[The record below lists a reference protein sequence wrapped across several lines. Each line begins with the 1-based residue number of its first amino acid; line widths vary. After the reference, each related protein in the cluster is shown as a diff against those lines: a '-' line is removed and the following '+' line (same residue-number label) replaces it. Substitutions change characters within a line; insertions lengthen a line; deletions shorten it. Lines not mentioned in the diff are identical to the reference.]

1 MIGRL
6 LAFKDKYGHLK
17 ITNEFTEFK
26 DLYIWV
32 LKIRRLYQNN
42 KLLNFQIDQLNK
54 INFFWSDHRAT
65 ITNFNKYLTRKK
77 LAKKFGID
85 AGTIARLVD
94 KNIIKPIGKGFYTG
108 EGITDF
114 YKDYSEKEFLN
125 VCKIDFLPRDHNFV
139 SCGYLANKFGVH
151 PSILEKF
158 LKKKTKGKSF
168 TTQGVKDLY
177 KNYSNN
183 EIKKLLGIDILD
195 TKKLHTLHSL
205 AVSLGKRGIIYHLK
219 LLYKKGTLKAAGIG
233 ISSQGKS
240 PYFKKISKKKFMR
253 LVGVDILDLTKRFT
267 TLKKLK
273 ILRNFLLCII

>member
-1 MIGRL
+1 MIIKALREHDDEINQIIEDILVSKSRGKVFQKKLQKEYLKLLRAIFLSFQKIINQSIQSKIIEKIRLKWDEMIGRL

-65 ITNFNKYLTRKK
+65 ISNFNKYLTRKK

-168 TTQGVKDLY
+168 TTQ
-177 KNYSNN
+177 
-183 EIKKLLGIDILD
+183 E
-195 TKKLHTLHSL
+195 
-205 AVSLGKRGIIYHLK
+205 
-219 LLYKKGTLKAAGIG
+219 
-233 ISSQGKS
+233 
-240 PYFKKISKKKFMR
+240 
-253 LVGVDILDLTKRFT
+253 
-267 TLKKLK
+267 LK
-273 ILRNFLLCII
+273 IFIRTIQTTR

>member
-1 MIGRL
+1 MSEAIDKSNFDNLVLIIKALREHDDEINQIIEDILVSKSRGKGFSKKAAERISEIIESDFSVIPKKIINQSIQSKIIEKIRLKWDEMIGRL

-65 ITNFNKYLTRKK
+65 ISNFNKYLTRKK

-114 YKDYSEKEFLN
+114 YKDYSEK
-125 VCKIDFLPRDHNFV
+125 
-139 SCGYLANKFGVH
+139 
-151 PSILEKF
+151 
-158 LKKKTKGKSF
+158 
-168 TTQGVKDLY
+168 
-177 KNYSNN
+177 
-183 EIKKLLGIDILD
+183 
-195 TKKLHTLHSL
+195 
-205 AVSLGKRGIIYHLK
+205 
-219 LLYKKGTLKAAGIG
+219 
-233 ISSQGKS
+233 SS
-240 PYFKKISKKKFMR
+240 
-253 LVGVDILDLTKRFT
+253 
-267 TLKKLK
+267 
-273 ILRNFLLCII
+273 